1 MSENTVTHLPLKSTT
16 KEPVSGAPAQ
26 AANYDSIPLAKMQP
40 GERIAAFVAKTGR
53 YSLHRASDTLYR
65 FDGAIWRA
73 ISDSAVKSDLA
84 DFYMTRGF
92 QPGASVFESDARALK
107 IYSSTKQSPE
117 MAEPKA
123 GVIAFANGV
132 YSIIDGSFSSHCA
145 ENWLRSHNGIDY
157 AAALPGETLSGSAPH
172 FSKWLAHN
180 AGNDEAK
187 AKRILAALY
196 MVLTHR
202 YEWQLYVE
210 VTGKG
215 GSGKSVF
222 MSLCRLLSGEDG
234 SKATTLHAL
243 RDSMALETLIDARLI
258 TMSDQPAYSGDC
270 ANLKA
275 ITGGDSI
282 FINPKYKKGFD
293 AKINA
298 VVVVANNEPAVFTEH
313 NGGISRRRVLFKFGE
328 PVERPDPEF
337 MAKIKTEL
345 PVIVRH
351 LLKELDDTTAKS
363 LLIQQRDSEESF
375 DAKAEAS
382 SIYSFVK
389 HLDPLPAPTGMRMG
403 GKPATT
409 NEERPREYLY
419 HAYLAFMQYN
429 GYTNPLSVLK
439 FKQAVT
445 ALMKERGFPFE
456 EKKNSVG
463 VRYNITLA
471 DTADEW
477 LPQASTNN

>member
-363 LLIQQRDSEESF
+363 LLIQQRDSDS
-375 DAKAEAS
+375 
-382 SIYSFVK
+382 
-389 HLDPLPAPTGMRMG
+389 
-403 GKPATT
+403 
-409 NEERPREYLY
+409 
-419 HAYLAFMQYN
+419 Q
-429 GYTNPLSVLK
+429 
-439 FKQAVT
+439 
-445 ALMKERGFPFE
+445 
-456 EKKNSVG
+456 
-463 VRYNITLA
+463 
-471 DTADEW
+471 
-477 LPQASTNN
+477 

>member
-1 MSENTVTHLPLKSTT
+1 MSENTVTHLPLKSTM

-26 AANYDSIPLAKMQP
+26 AANYDSMSLAKMQP

-65 FDGAIWRA
+65 FDGAIWLA
-73 ISDSAVKSDLA
+73 VSDSAVKSDLA
-84 DFYMTRGF
+84 DFYGGGGF

-222 MSLCRLLSGEDG
+222 MSLCRLLSGEEG

-243 RDSMALETLIDARLI
+243 RDSKALETLIDAKLI

-351 LLKELDDTTAKS
+351 LIKELNDGAARQ
-363 LLIQQRDSEESF
+363 LLIEQRDSHESF
-375 DAKAEAS
+375 EAKAETNSTYA
-382 SIYSFVK
+382 FVR
-389 HLDPLPAPTGMRMG
+389 HLGPLPAPTGMRMG
-403 GKPATT
+403 GKAPTT
-409 NEERPREYLY
+409 NEERPREFLY

-429 GYTNPLSVLK
+429 GFQNPLSVLK
-439 FKQAVT
+439 FRQAVI
-445 ALMKERGFPFE
+445 AIMKERGYEFAD
-456 EKKNSVG
+456 KRDSVG
-463 VRYNITLA
+463 LRYNVELA
-471 DTADEW
+471 ESASEW
-477 LPQASTNN
+477 LP

>member
-1 MSENTVTHLPLKSTT
+1 MSENTVTHLPLKSTM

-26 AANYDSIPLAKMQP
+26 AANYDSMSLAKMQP
-40 GERIAAFVAKTGR
+40 GERIEAFMQSAGR
-53 YSLHRASDTLYR
+53 YSLHRDSDALYQY
-65 FDGAIWRA
+65 DGSIWRLKP
-73 ISDSAVKSDLA
+73 DSHIKSELA
-84 DFYMTRGF
+84 AFYTSRGF
-92 QPGASVFESDARALK
+92 KPGAGVFDNDLNALK
-107 IYSSTKQSPE
+107 VYSSFGDSPA
-117 MAEPKA
+117 MGEPA
-123 GVIAFANGV
+123 ANVIAFANGV

-375 DAKAEAS
+375 DAKA
-382 SIYSFVK
+382 
-389 HLDPLPAPTGMRMG
+389 
-403 GKPATT
+403 
-409 NEERPREYLY
+409 
-419 HAYLAFMQYN
+419 
-429 GYTNPLSVLK
+429 
-439 FKQAVT
+439 
-445 ALMKERGFPFE
+445 
-456 EKKNSVG
+456 
-463 VRYNITLA
+463 
-471 DTADEW
+471 
-477 LPQASTNN
+477 

>member
-1 MSENTVTHLPLKSTT
+1 MSDNTVTHLPLKSTM
-16 KEPVSGAPAQ
+16 KEPVSGAPAR

-65 FDGAIWRA
+65 FDGAIWLA
-73 ISDSAVKSDLA
+73 VSDSAVKSDLA
-84 DFYMTRGF
+84 DFYGGGGF

-298 VVVVANNEPAVFTEH
+298 VVIVANNEPAVFTEH
-313 NGGISRRRVLFKFGE
+313 NGGISRRRVLFKFGN
-328 PVERPDPEF
+328 PVANPDPNF
-337 MAKIKTEL
+337 MNKVKGEL

-403 GKPATT
+403 GKAPTT
-409 NEERPREYLY
+409 NEERPREFLY

-429 GYTNPLSVLK
+429 GFQNPLSVLK
-439 FKQAVT
+439 FRQAVI
-445 ALMKERGFPFE
+445 AIMKERGYEFAD
-456 EKKNSVG
+456 KRDSVG
-463 VRYNITLA
+463 LRYNVELA
-471 DTADEW
+471 ESASEW
-477 LPQASTNN
+477 LP

>member
-1 MSENTVTHLPLKSTT
+1 MPDTKSLSAPDVKSTSAGAPVSYFHSNTPSANGLPLSK
-16 KEPVSGAPAQ
+16 
-26 AANYDSIPLAKMQP
+26 IQP

-65 FDGAIWRA
+65 FDGAIWLA
-73 ISDSAVKSDLA
+73 VSDSAVKSDLA
-84 DFYMTRGF
+84 DFYGGGGF

-157 AAALPGETLSGSAPH
+157 STSTEGETLSGNAPNFSAWLEH
-172 FSKWLAHN
+172 NSGGDESKGRRL
-180 AGNDEAK
+180 
-187 AKRILAALY
+187 LAALY

-202 YEWQLYVE
+202 YDWQLYVE

-222 MSLCRLLSGEDG
+222 MSLCRLLSGEEG

-243 RDSMALETLIDARLI
+243 RDSKALETLIDAKLI

-351 LLKELDDTTAKS
+351 LIKELNDGAARQ
-363 LLIQQRDSEESF
+363 LLIEQRDSHESF
-375 DAKAEAS
+375 EAKAETS
-382 SIYSFVK
+382 SIYAFVR
-389 HLDPLPAPTGMRMG
+389 HLAPLTAPTGMRMG
-403 GKPATT
+403 GKAPTT
-409 NEERPREYLY
+409 NEERPRECLY

-429 GYTNPLSVLK
+429 GFQNPLSVLK
-439 FKQAVT
+439 FKQAVI
-445 ALMKERGFPFE
+445 AIMKERGHEFAD
-456 EKKNSVG
+456 KRDSVG
-463 VRYNITLA
+463 LRYNVELA
-471 DTADEW
+471 ESASEW
-477 LPQASTNN
+477 LP

>member
-16 KEPVSGAPAQ
+16 KQPVSGVPAQ
-26 AANYDSIPLAKMQP
+26 AANYDSMPLAKMQP

-222 MSLCRLLSGEDG
+222 MSLCRLL
-234 SKATTLHAL
+234 
-243 RDSMALETLIDARLI
+243 
-258 TMSDQPAYSGDC
+258 
-270 ANLKA
+270 
-275 ITGGDSI
+275 
-282 FINPKYKKGFD
+282 
-293 AKINA
+293 
-298 VVVVANNEPAVFTEH
+298 
-313 NGGISRRRVLFKFGE
+313 
-328 PVERPDPEF
+328 
-337 MAKIKTEL
+337 
-345 PVIVRH
+345 
-351 LLKELDDTTAKS
+351 
-363 LLIQQRDSEESF
+363 
-375 DAKAEAS
+375 
-382 SIYSFVK
+382 
-389 HLDPLPAPTGMRMG
+389 
-403 GKPATT
+403 
-409 NEERPREYLY
+409 
-419 HAYLAFMQYN
+419 
-429 GYTNPLSVLK
+429 
-439 FKQAVT
+439 
-445 ALMKERGFPFE
+445 
-456 EKKNSVG
+456 
-463 VRYNITLA
+463 
-471 DTADEW
+471 
-477 LPQASTNN
+477 